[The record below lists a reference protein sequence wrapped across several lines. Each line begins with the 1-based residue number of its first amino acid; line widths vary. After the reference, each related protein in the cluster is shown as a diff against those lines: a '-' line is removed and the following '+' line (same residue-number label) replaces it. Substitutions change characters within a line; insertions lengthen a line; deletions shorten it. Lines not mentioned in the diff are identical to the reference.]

1 MIKPSD
7 APRTSPSPSQE
18 AAILACTENFDYAI
32 REAHATG
39 QWPALVRIARDGI
52 VEREGADREAA
63 ELALYMPTVVLEEI
77 ARRYRAIGWRVDLH
91 PAHGIRASINHQ
103 DGG

>member
-39 QWPALVRIARDGI
+39 QWPALVRIARDG
-52 VEREGADREAA
+52 
-63 ELALYMPTVVLEEI
+63 MPTVVLEEI